1 MEDLKQR
8 RRQILSW
15 VAVVLIL
22 WTLLF
27 VLVGN
32 YLNAAKKEA
41 VSKAEESLKDDVYTW
56 SAQVNS
62 IMQTGA
68 IVGKILGEDG
78 LTTAEG
84 LEIARTIV
92 SNTPVI
98 HIYQVKDDVA
108 YLCEDGE
115 MVPGEVSVSVKN
127 TSGYVFVDN
136 FSVRGSELDPMDSLL
151 IVLDSK
157 DGEHLVLQIPESYI
171 ETNCFEDS
179 HREVSFLSVADRLG
193 NISITFDSYR
203 DRTSTFFTNLNFLD
217 NVNDLKGSHE
227 SAGQF
232 KTCYISGVGSAI
244 IAEYKNEKR
253 MLVTS
258 PIGDTGYSLV
268 YGVRYSYV
276 ENYIESYY
284 DASRDIMIKIIIVV
298 IVFSTFIIGVILLT
312 TFRNK
317 ERGRE
322 LETKADTDLLTEL
335 YNKLATERKIQEYLS
350 SDPEGRGLM
359 FILDIDNFKKINDT
373 MGHAFGDTLL
383 RTLGKEI
390 KAEFRATDIIGR
402 TGGDEFIVFLKNLND
417 DASIEHE
424 ANRLLRF
431 FQDFKAGGD
440 YVKYSATASIGA
452 AIFPDDAA
460 NFKDLYV
467 AADKALYR
475 AKKRGKNQ
483 LCFYKEK

>member
-1 MEDLKQR
+1 MEDIKQR
-8 RRQILSW
+8 HRQTISW
-15 VAVVLIL
+15 IAVVLVL

-32 YLNAAKKEA
+32 YLTAARKEA
-41 VSKAEESLKDDVYTW
+41 ISKAEEAFMNDVYTW
-56 SAQVNS
+56 SSQINS
-62 IMQTGA
+62 ILQNAEVMGEM
-68 IVGKILGEDG
+68 LGE
-78 LTTAEG
+78 EG
-84 LEIARTIV
+84 LLSAESLELAARIV
-92 SNTPVI
+92 ENTPI
-98 HIYQVKDDVA
+98 DHIYQVREGIA
-108 YLCEDGE
+108 YLNERGE
-115 MVPGEVSVSVKN
+115 QISEKIPVSSGAGDEYIFGECMMAVLPLAN
-127 TSGYVFVDN
+127 
-136 FSVRGSELDPMDSLL
+136 SE
-151 IVLDSK
+151 K
-157 DGEHLVLQIPESYI
+157 LVLQISKDYVAD
-171 ETNCFEDS
+171 NCFNDS
-179 HREVSFLSVADRLG
+179 HREISFLSVADKFG
-193 NISITFDSYR
+193 NIIVSFDYFR
-203 DRTSTFFTNLNFLD
+203 DITSTFLTHTNFLD
-217 NVNDLKGSHE
+217 NVTGYKNAYE
-227 SAGQF
+227 NAGRF
-232 KTCYISGVGSAI
+232 KTCYLNGIEAAI
-244 IAEYKNEKR
+244 IAEYMNEKR

-258 PIGDTGYSLV
+258 AIGNSGYSLV
-268 YGVRYSYV
+268 YGLRYDYAETAIEDYYV
-276 ENYIESYY
+276 E
-284 DASRDIMIKIIIVV
+284 SRDTMIKILMVVFVFSAFIVGVV
-298 IVFSTFIIGVILLT
+298 ILSSMK
-312 TFRNK
+312 NK

-335 YNKLATERKIQEYLS
+335 YNKIATERKIQDYLNTS
-350 SDPEGRGLM
+350 PEGRGLL

-417 DASIEHE
+417 DATIEHE

-452 AIFPDDAA
+452 AIYPDDAS

-483 LCFYKEK
+483 LCFFKER